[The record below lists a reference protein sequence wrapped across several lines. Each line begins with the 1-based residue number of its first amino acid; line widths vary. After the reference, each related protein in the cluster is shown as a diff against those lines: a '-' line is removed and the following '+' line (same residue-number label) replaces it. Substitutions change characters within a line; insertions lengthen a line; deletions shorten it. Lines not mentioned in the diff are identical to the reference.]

1 MALWAAIDIGTNS
14 TRLLVAAVEE
24 GEFIPRERG
33 LVTTRLGAD
42 LTRGGRLM
50 EEAQGRTIEAVAG
63 FLERC
68 RALGVERIR
77 MGATSAVREAANGEE
92 FSRRLKAATGLE
104 LEVFS
109 GEREAG
115 LSFLGVTGQLPL
127 AAAGPTLVIDIGGG
141 STELIR
147 GEGREIAAATSL
159 PLGAVKLTE
168 SYLPAWQAPVTPLQ
182 FQCLRQKVA
191 EVLAGV
197 EEKFFTP
204 AGEPLLVV
212 GVGGT
217 VTTLAAIYL
226 GVERYV
232 PELIH
237 GTLLPRERLE
247 EILENLC
254 RLDLDSRKKL
264 PGLQPER
271 AEIIV
276 AGTAILTT
284 LLQHFNLPEV
294 VVSEGDIL
302 LGMLVELWESLT
314 D

>member
-147 GEGREIAAATSL
+147 GGKGNVAATSL
-159 PLGAVKLTE
+159 PWGLLNLRKLP
-168 SYLPAWQAPVTPLQ
+168 SAWQACHPPV
-182 FQCLRQKVA
+182 QCLRQKVA
-191 EVLAGV
+191 EVLAGSRRI
-197 EEKFFTP
+197 FT
-204 AGEPLLVV
+204 
-212 GVGGT
+212 
-217 VTTLAAIYL
+217 
-226 GVERYV
+226 
-232 PELIH
+232 
-237 GTLLPRERLE
+237 
-247 EILENLC
+247 C
-254 RLDLDSRKKL
+254 R
-264 PGLQPER
+264 
-271 AEIIV
+271 
-276 AGTAILTT
+276 
-284 LLQHFNLPEV
+284 
-294 VVSEGDIL
+294 
-302 LGMLVELWESLT
+302 
-314 D
+314 